1 MQRMAQEIELKF
13 QIPAAR
19 LVALRRAVA
28 TGSATLTALQ
38 AAYFDTLGGHLA
50 AARMA
55 LRLRQEQGVWV
66 QTLKA
71 EGAGPMHRLEHNVT
85 VPGPGLPL
93 LDLQRH
99 AGSRE
104 GERLQWLLAKAG
116 QPALRQV
123 YATEIQRT
131 HRVLRS
137 AGARIELALD
147 QGRIS
152 AAGRQLPVCEI
163 EFELL
168 DGAPQALLALA
179 GRWVERFGLV
189 LDVRSKSERGHWLA
203 AGQALP
209 PPAAGGPGR
218 ALAKPSVPA
227 MLALALGPV
236 LAHASAWATEPAD
249 PADPAEGPTPE
260 HLHQLRVGLRRLRSL
275 LRVFAA
281 QAPPPATALVPALG
295 HLFDQ
300 LGAARDRDVM
310 AERLWPA
317 LQAAG
322 APLVALPPLPVPA
335 GALALLLR
343 APATQQLWLALLGA
357 CQAPSVAVPPAGDGP
372 VAAPVAESVAES
384 AGLLRDSLGPPL
396 ARLLR
401 QAQRDGLRFAALDDP
416 ARHRLRR
423 RIKRLRYAIEAS
435 VALWPAR
442 RASRCLAALER
453 AQGPLGDYND
463 SVVALAAY
471 QAFAALEPQAWF
483 AVGWLAARR
492 EALTPACVKAL
503 KGLGAVRSPF
513 MPA

>member
-1 MQRMAQEIELKF
+1 MAEEIELKF

-19 LVALRRAVA
+19 LVALRRALV
-28 TGSATLTALQ
+28 TSRTTVSVLQ
-38 AAYFDTLGGHLA
+38 AAYFDTRDGQLA
-50 AARMA
+50 AARIA
-55 LRLRQEQGVWV
+55 LRLRREQGVWV

-71 EGAGPMHRLEHNVT
+71 EGAGPMHRLEQEVT
-85 VPGPGLPL
+85 LPGTERPL

-99 AGSRE
+99 AGSAP
-104 GERLQWLLAKAG
+104 GERLQGLLAKAG

-123 YATEIQRT
+123 YATEIERT

-147 QGRIS
+147 QGCIT
-152 AAGRQLPVCEI
+152 AAGRSLPVCEI

-168 DGAPQALLALA
+168 DGEPQALLALA

-218 ALAKPSVPA
+218 TLARPTVQA
-227 MLALALGPV
+227 MLAQALGPV
-236 LAHASAWATEPAD
+236 LAHASAWAAEPAD
-249 PADPAEGPTPE
+249 PADPADGPTPE
-260 HLHQLRVGLRRLRSL
+260 HLHQLRVGLRCLRSVL
-275 LRVFAA
+275 QVFAA
-281 QAPPPATALVPALG
+281 QAPPLATALAPALG
-295 HLFDQ
+295 ELFRQ

-322 APLVALPPLPVPA
+322 APLVALPSMPVPA
-335 GALALLLR
+335 GAPAALLR
-343 APATQQLWLALLGA
+343 APATQQLWLGLLAACHAPALAG
-357 CQAPSVAVPPAGDGP
+357 SPAGAG
-372 VAAPVAESVAES
+372 ALAEP
-384 AGLLRDSLGPPL
+384 AGALRISLGPPL

-423 RIKRLRYAIEAS
+423 RVKRLRYAIEAS
-435 VALWPAR
+435 AAVWPAR
-442 RASRCLAALER
+442 RTARCLAALAR

-463 SVVALAAY
+463 SVVALQAY
-471 QAFAALEPQAWF
+471 QAHAATDPRAWF

-492 EALTPACVKAL
+492 AALVAPCGRAL
-503 KGLGAVRSPF
+503 ARLAKVRSPF
-513 MPA
+513 KPA

>member
-1 MQRMAQEIELKF
+1 MGRMAQEIELKF

-19 LVALRRAVA
+19 LVALRRAVV
-28 TGSATLTALQ
+28 TGSATLSALE
-38 AAYFDTLGGHLA
+38 AAYFDTSDGQLA
-50 AARMA
+50 AARIA

-85 VPGPGLPL
+85 LPGPDRPL
-93 LDLQRH
+93 LDPQRH
-99 AGSRE
+99 AGSQA
-104 GERLQWLLAKAG
+104 GERLQRLLAKAG

-147 QGRIS
+147 QGCIA

-168 DGAPQALLALA
+168 DGEPQALLALA

-203 AGQALP
+203 AGQVLP

-218 ALAKPSVPA
+218 ALARPTVPA

-236 LAHASAWATEPAD
+236 LAHASAWAGEPAD
-249 PADPAEGPTPE
+249 AADLADAPTPE
-260 HLHQLRVGLRRLRSL
+260 HLHQLRVGLRRLRSV

-281 QAPPPATALVPALG
+281 QAPAPAAALAPALG
-295 HLFDQ
+295 RLFGQ
-300 LGAARDRDVM
+300 LGTARDFDVM

-322 APLVALPPLPVPA
+322 APLVALPAPQLPA
-335 GALALLLR
+335 QALPPLLR
-343 APATQQLWLALLGA
+343 APATQQLWLALLAA
-357 CQAPSVAVPPAGDGP
+357 CQVPAGAEPPAAAGP
-372 VAAPVAESVAES
+372 PAEP
-384 AGLLRDSLGPPL
+384 AGALRASLGPPL

-401 QAQRDGLRFAALDDP
+401 QVQRDGQRFATLDDP
-416 ARHRLRR
+416 TRHRLRR

-435 VALWPAR
+435 AALWPAR
-442 RASRCLAALER
+442 RAARCLAALEK
-453 AQGPLGDYND
+453 AQGPLGDYHD
-463 SVVALAAY
+463 SVVALHAY
-471 QAFAALEPQAWF
+471 QAHAAQDPRAWF

-492 EALTPACVKAL
+492 AALEAACVKAL
-503 KGLGAVRSPF
+503 TRLAAARSPF
-513 MPA
+513 KPA